1 MLLISGL
8 SGAGK
13 STVLHALEDAGLFCT
28 DNLPLEMLQDW
39 ILSMQGRRQQAAVCL
54 DTRSG
59 FTAQAIRAAIENMAV
74 PSDWKFVFV
83 EAENEVLQRRF
94 STVRR
99 RHPYPAGDDLMLS
112 IQRERASLS
121 PLRDMA
127 DLILDSSHLTPYEL
141 ADQVDFFRLQAGK
154 GQQYKSH
161 HMVCTVMS
169 FSYKNGLPAHADIV
183 FDMRFL
189 PNPHYQDALAQ
200 CSGQD
205 QGVIDFLQRY
215 PEVRQAEKHVQ
226 QWLAFIWPQLLKE
239 RKHYFTLAFGCSG
252 GRHRSVYM
260 AEQLAAWLQSQQ
272 LTEPAVQHRELG
284 VVHYVGMEKG
294 VVKKGAVKKGSV
306 EKDQAVKI
314 Q

>member
-13 STVLHALEDAGLFCT
+13 STVLHALEDAGFFCT

-39 ILSMQGRRQQAAVCL
+39 VLSMQGRKQQAAVCL

-59 FTAQAIRAAIENMAV
+59 FTAQAIRAAVEDMAV
-74 PSDWKFVFV
+74 PSDWKFVFI
-83 EAENEVLQRRF
+83 EAEDATLQRRF

-99 RHPYPAGDDLMLS
+99 RHPYLKGNDLMES
-112 IQRERASLS
+112 IQRERASLA
-121 PLRDMA
+121 PLRDQA

-141 ADQVDFFRLQAGK
+141 ADQVDFFRLQASK
-154 GQQYKSH
+154 TIPQKTNA
-161 HMVCTVMS
+161 MICTVMS

-189 PNPHYQDALAQ
+189 PNPHYQANLAS
-200 CSGQD
+200 CTGQD
-205 QGVIDFLQRY
+205 QGVIDFLKSYQ
-215 PEVRQAEKHVQ
+215 ETHQAEQYVQ
-226 QWLAFIWPQLLKE
+226 QWLGFIWPQLLKE

-260 AEQLAAWLQSQQ
+260 AEQLGLWLQHQHMA
-272 LTEPAVQHRELG
+272 EPAIQHRELG
-284 VVHYVGMEKG
+284 VVHYAENAENPETAEAEKNK
-294 VVKKGAVKKGSV
+294 V
-306 EKDQAVKI
+306 QA
-314 Q
+314 

>member
-13 STVLHALEDAGLFCT
+13 STVLHALEDAGFFCT

-39 ILSMQGRRQQAAVCL
+39 VLSMQGRKQHAAVCL

-59 FTAQAIRAAIENMAV
+59 FTTPAIKAAIEDMSV
-74 PSDWKFVFV
+74 PSHWKLIFI
-83 EAENEVLQRRF
+83 EAEDSVLQRRF

-99 RHPYPAGDDLMLS
+99 RHPFPSDDLMRS
-112 IQRERASLS
+112 IYLERKSLNLLRE
-121 PLRDMA
+121 MA

-141 ADQVDFFRLQAGK
+141 AEKVDFFRLQSNQGHRQK
-154 GQQYKSH
+154 DNS
-161 HMVCTVMS
+161 MTSTVMS

-189 PNPHYQDALAQ
+189 PNPHYQPELAA
-200 CSGQD
+200 STGRD
-205 QGVIDFLQRY
+205 QNVISFLQSHQ
-215 PEVRQAEKHVQ
+215 EVTQAEQYVQ
-226 QWLAFIWPQLLKE
+226 QWLHFIWPQLLKE

-260 AEQLAAWLQSQQ
+260 AEQLAAWLQSNH
-272 LTEPAVQHRELG
+272 LAEPAIQHRELG
-284 VVHYVGMEKG
+284 IVQYAAMQKTHA
-294 VVKKGAVKKGSV
+294 GAKP
-306 EKDQAVKI
+306 
-314 Q
+314 